1 MVVLFPRLA
10 KLFCLCK
17 CLPFLCYSLILS
29 PLLLEAGF
37 GLSLASFWGY
47 LKFVSCALDYSIGS
61 FEPSRTASSR
71 FFTFFLIELFKS
83 NGRINMVL
91 FLLVAMLVF
100 ALYSKRSFRLA
111 KGLWQAISLLFKRN
125 ILVLQMVFFSS
136 LIG

>member
-1 MVVLFPRLA
+1 
-10 KLFCLCK
+10 
-17 CLPFLCYSLILS
+17 
-29 PLLLEAGF
+29 
-37 GLSLASFWGY
+37 
-47 LKFVSCALDYSIGS
+47 
-61 FEPSRTASSR
+61 
-71 FFTFFLIELFKS
+71 LIELFKS